1 MRLRGL
7 IAMTAASAGLL
18 ACAGCSSG
26 TIIGP
31 SQAAGTPNSEAGK
44 DAATIF
50 ADSLAAMTKATSAH
64 LKGPI
69 AGILFDAD
77 VGKGNFNGT
86 ATESGQ
92 PFQIVYIADPGGD
105 PTKARIFL
113 KASAAAWTAAS
124 SAAAGHCVGDQ
135 WLTLDPATAGAAA
148 TGATGPAQL
157 TSFAG
162 QLGDLSSFAA
172 SLGQSPGTLTK
183 GAVSTINGVSAVE
196 IKGNAGAT
204 SVFVAVEG
212 QPDLLRIATTSGGP
226 AQALDFTHWNA
237 GAGFTPPNG
246 ARPLTTALAGCPGAA
261 TPSAS
266 PTP

>member
-1 MRLRGL
+1 MRLRRL
-7 IAMTAASAGLL
+7 IATTAASAGLL

-44 DAATIF
+44 DAGTIF
-50 ADSLAAMTKATSAH
+50 ADSVAAMAKATSVH

-86 ATESGQ
+86 ATEKGQ
-92 PFQIVYIADPGGD
+92 PFQIDYIADPGGD

-135 WLTLDPATAGAAA
+135 WLTLDPATAGATA

-183 GAVSTINGVSAVE
+183 GAVSTISGVSAVE
-196 IKGNAGAT
+196 IKGNSGAT

-212 QPDLLRIATTSGGP
+212 PPYLLRIATGGGGQ

-246 ARPLTTALAGCPGAA
+246 ARPLATALAGCPGAA
-261 TPSAS
+261 APSAS